1 MFDTYT
7 LILIVATY
15 IISMLVYRLLLRQ
28 SKRYTLRKAN
38 VSAVRFS
45 SQTKPVSGGIGFFIM
60 SIMAAVFFLY
70 YADEKTLITP
80 QILTIG
86 LALTIAF
93 FAGLLD
99 DINNTP
105 PLLKFISQLII
116 AVICIYSGITIDISG
131 SLWFNY
137 CFTALWIIGVMNSVN
152 MLDNMDAV
160 ASVAALTILIS
171 ITANNFFGNRS
182 LAEEHFLMIIFF
194 TILAF
199 LFFNWHPSKMYMG
212 DSGSQFLGALLAIFA
227 IKYIWNINLTIP
239 SDNSILRTLSVIFLA
254 FLIPISDTFAVTV
267 NRLLRGKSPFVGG
280 RDHTTH
286 HFFYRGLSEK
296 SIATMFFIISVITN
310 LTVIMISTDT
320 ISILHPVSL
329 IVLLF
334 AFAYFIFAYIN
345 TRISKPKEDEKNSV

>member
-1 MFDTYT
+1 MTDTYT
-7 LILIVATY
+7 LILIFSTY
-15 IISMLVYRLLLRQ
+15 LISMLVYHFLLRQ
-28 SKRYTLRKAN
+28 SRRYTLRKAN
-38 VSAVRFS
+38 VTAVRFS

-60 SIMAAVFFLY
+60 FILAAVFFLY
-70 YADEKTLITP
+70 YLNDTVAVTP
-80 QILTIG
+80 QVLTIG

-116 AVICIYSGITIDISG
+116 AVICIYSGITIDIS
-131 SLWFNY
+131 SNLWFNY
-137 CFTALWIIGVMNSVN
+137 CFTALWIIGIMNSVN

-171 ITANNFFGNRS
+171 IAANNFLGSRS
-182 LAEEHFLMIIFF
+182 VAEEHFIMIIFF

-227 IKYIWNINLTIP
+227 IKYIWNVNLHIP
-239 SDNSILRTLSVIFLA
+239 SDNSVLRTFTVVFLS

-267 NRLLRGKSPFVGG
+267 NRLLKGKSPFVGG

-286 HFFYRGLSEK
+286 HFFYRGLNEK
-296 SIATMFFIISVITN
+296 SIAFLFFGISVITN
-310 LTVIMISTDT
+310 FTVVLISND
-320 ISILHPVSL
+320 IIGILHPVS
-329 IVLLF
+329 ISVTVL
-334 AFAYFIFAYIN
+334 AFGYFVFAYIN
-345 TRISKPKEDEKNSV
+345 TRLTKPREDEKSSV